1 MAKSKLKLE
10 KERVLECMTAVDPNS
25 ETYTTMA
32 DNLIRLSQSENKR
45 EIDPNTVLAVGAN
58 IAGILAVLSYEH
70 LNVIVS
76 KAFGLI
82 VKTRI

>member
-1 MAKSKLKLE
+1 MKKSKIKCE
-10 KERVLECMTAVDPNS
+10 KERVIECMSTVNPSDEAYTA
-25 ETYTTMA
+25 MA
-32 DNLIRLSQSENKR
+32 DNLVRLSQSENKR

>member
-1 MAKSKLKLE
+1 MNKLKQE
-10 KERVLECMTAVDPNS
+10 KERLLERMSTVDPS
-25 ETYTTMA
+25 TEEYA
-32 DNLIRLSQSENKR
+32 VIAENLIKLSQSKR

-70 LNVIVS
+70 LHVIVS
-76 KAFGLI
+76 KALGLV